1 MSVQP
6 RTQSERLDFRLSPE
20 HKALIEQAAS
30 AQGQTIS
37 SFASAALIKAADE
50 VLQNEAARTLS
61 ARDSQKFLYM
71 LSASTHPNA
80 ALKAA
85 ANRYKRRSGR

>member
-1 MSVQP
+1 MSAQP
-6 RTQSERLDFRLSPE
+6 RTQSERLDFRVTPE
-20 HKALIEQAAS
+20 HKSLIERAAS
-30 AQGQTIS
+30 AQGQTVS

-61 ARDSQKFLYM
+61 TRDSQRFLHM
-71 LSASTHPNA
+71 LAAPARPNA